1 VKRRISVQS
10 TKNPEQSEE
19 SHQLAKAIGIL
30 GIKTSFLD
38 KYKLQSM
45 NDEDNFETDD
55 GEVSKKFRR
64 REILCSTK
72 RNKSL

>member
-1 VKRRISVQS
+1 MLPRNETLHSSRNVVGSPNVKRRISVQS

-45 NDEDNFETDD
+45 NDEDNFETND
-55 GEVSKKFRR
+55 G
-64 REILCSTK
+64 
-72 RNKSL
+72 